1 MRIYSG
7 LGSSFH
13 TMAAQG
19 HGKMVSSSTHI
30 LDMREHS
37 KFLIKLTECFQC
49 LILSQARNSRCLVG
63 SYRLCLSYQE
73 GLKASRRE
81 KKVCPSTFL
90 IKTELGLLSS
100 GGIRRK
106 PRESSELP
114 VGGWGG
120 LPSFPPKPLGCRVE
134 RIEQGAH
141 SVMENAARCGCC
153 LSLQTGSQ

>member
-30 LDMREHS
+30 LDIREHS

-49 LILSQARNSRCLVG
+49 LILSQARNSRCLLG
-63 SYRLCLSYQE
+63 SYCLCLSYQE

-90 IKTELGLLSS
+90 IKIELDLLSS
-100 GGIRRK
+100 GGLRRE

-114 VGGWGG
+114 VGGGVC
-120 LPSFPPKPLGCRVE
+120 LPSLPNLWAA
-134 RIEQGAH
+134 EQKG
-141 SVMENAARCGCC
+141 
-153 LSLQTGSQ
+153 